1 MHQLRSQLQNFVFTF
16 FFGWLCHF
24 QRWVFS
30 GKLWLKRSFIPSTFS
45 LTSASAAKMWKQA
58 SGGGLSLSWLQR
70 FNFEFNQFPVFH
82 LLFDL
87 VFQDFSSLTLIPQ
100 FSCFSVFGDFVSII
114 SSVTTSAALPPSF
127 AVLEALQYSLLLCA
141 KVLFRLFYLKAICR
155 GHALFLTILTA
166 RKTNLTQ
173 PKVRCVRWNVRKV
186 ALLVAR
192 CTVSDFTLNI
202 VVFAQLFATKLTSH
216 FWGFSV

>member
-1 MHQLRSQLQNFVFTF
+1 MHYHNSTDKQTFLLFIILVWIIGKNLHLVHCQLQNFVFTF

-70 FNFEFNQFPVFH
+70 MKGFEFNQFPVFH

-100 FSCFSVFGDFVSII
+100 FSCFSVSEDFVSII

-141 KVLFRLFYLKAICR
+141 KVLFRLFLPKR
-155 GHALFLTILTA
+155 P
-166 RKTNLTQ
+166 KSNLS
-173 PKVRCVRWNVRKV
+173 RS
-186 ALLVAR
+186 
-192 CTVSDFTLNI
+192 CTVPN
-202 VVFAQLFATKLTSH
+202 H
-216 FWGFSV
+216 FDRT

>member
-1 MHQLRSQLQNFVFTF
+1 MHYHNSTDKQTFLLFIILFWIIGLKFASTKKSVAELRFHIFLRMIMSFPEVSFFLENFDSKEV
-16 FFGWLCHF
+16 
-24 QRWVFS
+24 S
-30 GKLWLKRSFIPSTFS
+30 STFS

-70 FNFEFNQFPVFH
+70 FNFELNQLGFPVFH

-155 GHALFLTILTA
+155 GHALFLTW
-166 RKTNLTQ
+166 R
-173 PKVRCVRWNVRKV
+173 V
-186 ALLVAR
+186 
-192 CTVSDFTLNI
+192 
-202 VVFAQLFATKLTSH
+202 KLI
-216 FWGFSV
+216 